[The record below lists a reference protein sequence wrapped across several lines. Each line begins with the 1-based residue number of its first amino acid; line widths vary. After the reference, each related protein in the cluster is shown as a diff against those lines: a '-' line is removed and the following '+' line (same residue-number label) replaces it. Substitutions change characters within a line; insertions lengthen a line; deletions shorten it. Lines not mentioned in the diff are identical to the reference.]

1 MKFFL
6 KVLANLR
13 EASLIIEDHSV
24 YFYSKN
30 MIP

>member
-1 MKFFL
+1 MKFF
-6 KVLANLR
+6 LANLR